1 MKQHEK
7 KRTSEIEIDLP
18 VSMDVAWQAITDP

>member
-1 MKQHEK
+1 MKRSES
-7 KRTSEIEIDLP
+7 SEIEIDLP

>member
-1 MKQHEK
+1 MKRSE
-7 KRTSEIEIDLP
+7 SIEIEIDLP